1 MGSGQIASRGL
12 EVQEK
17 RSGVRKDLDI
27 DLEASVRSSRG
38 LWNKGGKQVDEQK
51 GELRKG
57 FRRLNSS
64 SSNNYP

>member
-1 MGSGQIASRGL
+1 M
-12 EVQEK
+12 
-17 RSGVRKDLDI
+17 RKDLDI